1 MERSYVSKTLY
12 VGNLNEYTTENEV
25 RALFGQVGRV
35 VSVAMLVDWIR
46 GKQTYLGMVKME
58 SEEAA
63 QEAVRRF
70 HNTVMNQRQITVRDV
85 LPSLKQRIQEEYQHG
100 ARLQ

>member
-1 MERSYVSKTLY
+1 MSKTLY

-25 RALFGQVGRV
+25 RALFGQVGPV
-35 VSVAMLVDWIR
+35 VSVAMLVDWIL
-46 GKQTYLGMVKME
+46 GKQTYLGLVKME
-58 SEEAA
+58 SEESA

-70 HNTVMNQRQITVRDV
+70 HNTVVNQCQITVREV